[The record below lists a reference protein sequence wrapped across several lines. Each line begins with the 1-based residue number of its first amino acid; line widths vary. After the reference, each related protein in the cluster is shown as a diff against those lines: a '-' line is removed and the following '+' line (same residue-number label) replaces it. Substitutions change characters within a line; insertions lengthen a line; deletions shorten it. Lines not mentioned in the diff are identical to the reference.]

1 MSLLTMLQDADGNT
15 SSKRV
20 VGFSMI
26 GFAMLLALI
35 LFIVCGFLEVKNS
48 ATMIEIIDSFLYAGT
63 SLLGIGV
70 LERFAPKE
78 KTKNI
83 S

>member
-1 MSLLTMLQDADGNT
+1 MLQDADGNT

-35 LFIVCGFLEVKNS
+35 LFISCAFLELKNS
-48 ATMIEIIDSFLYAGT
+48 PTMIEIIDSFLYAGT